1 MARPPDPRVPKTRST
16 RKPLLIGALILIVV
30 GILVGVGTGF
40 YQFGKSLDKYCGVR
54 TSYDRS
60 EVLYRL
66 GYPPAVLDD
75 SQKNSKYPGR
85 RSYETNRKVT
95 SEDPDKMMPAGK
107 AVSDYFEW
115 SYPLRTANN
124 SSANV
129 YIDFDRATR
138 GIENID
144 CVDFTEM
151 QHVCPA
157 LAGVLV
163 GDSEDRVRDKLGRPD
178 RYDLDGVTKTMSYDS
193 MGVEFKLTKGNV
205 YYLRLSGSRDRSTFR
220 LFCAYVRSFFA

>member
-1 MARPPDPRVPKTRST
+1 M
-16 RKPLLIGALILIVV
+16 LIGALVLIVGGV
-30 GILVGVGTGF
+30 LVGLGMGF
-40 YQFGKSLDKYCGVR
+40 YQFDKDLQKYCGVQ
-54 TSYDRS
+54 TTYDRN

-75 SQKNSKYPGR
+75 SQKDSKYPGR
-85 RSYETNRKVT
+85 RSYETNRKAPID
-95 SEDPDKMMPAGK
+95 DPDKMMPAGK

-115 SYPLRTANN
+115 SYPLKNANN
-124 SSANV
+124 AAANV

-144 CVDFTEM
+144 CVDFTDV

-163 GDSEDRVRDKLGRPD
+163 GDSEDRVRDKLGKPD
-178 RYDLDGVTKTMSYDS
+178 RYELDGVTKTMSYDS
-193 MGVEFKLTKGNV
+193 IGVEFKLTKGVV
-205 YYLRLSGSRDRSTFR
+205 YYLRLSGNRQRSLPHLLYVYIR
-220 LFCAYVRSFFA
+220 GLFV